1 MKPLRT
7 CAIMLAVALLF
18 LIANRGA
25 FKGYFSAD
33 DLNNLAWTSH
43 SSPGHF
49 MEGLLTP
56 RFSETNYRPTGHF
69 VFYALGKTFGLD
81 FRPFVWLIQLL
92 HLANVALLWF
102 LLRRFG
108 AERKGAATGALLF
121 AFHMACF
128 DAYWKP
134 MYVFDLLAC
143 FWIMTTLLL
152 YTGRAWWAG
161 IFTFWLAYKSKEI
174 AVALPA
180 FLVAYDYYL
189 GTRRWLRVVPYA
201 AISAWF
207 TVQALAQ
214 VATKRTSYT
223 LQFTPEAFLKTLS
236 FYSSEILFIPYAG
249 LALVLVYYFVKNPG
263 VRLGVAGTALLL
275 GPLWFLPE
283 RMFSVYLYLPLVGV
297 AIAVAFAADRWR
309 WRVIAVLFALWI
321 PYNYMVMREKRK
333 ATLAIADENRP
344 YVEAIG
350 RLHAAH
356 PELLNLVTNA
366 QPQHLESWGV
376 EGALQWFYRSPDFK
390 LARSESEDGR
400 KLLREKGVAVIGWS
414 VVEKKLALAIR
425 DPGQLEFTHFEFGE
439 AAPIWILRDGWLY
452 SGGKFRWTAVRA
464 SAELRRPAGARFFE
478 ATINISPRQLND
490 QGTVAIEA
498 VVDGE
503 PLGVRRFTT
512 NGWLTERWA
521 LKPDREKVVT
531 IELRFPA
538 PYRPSGHNGEPL
550 GAPVAGFGFI
560 E

>member
-7 CAIMLAVALLF
+7 ATVMLAIAVLF

-43 SSPGHF
+43 AAP
-49 MEGLLTP
+49 MDWVDGLFTP
-56 RFSETNYRPTGHF
+56 RFSEANYRPTGHF
-69 VFYALGKTFGLD
+69 VYYALGKTFGLD
-81 FRPFVWLIQLL
+81 FRPFVWLIQCL

-108 AERKGAATGALLF
+108 AEQKGAITGALLF

-134 MYVFDLLAC
+134 MYVFDLLVC
-143 FWIMTTLLL
+143 FFSLLTVLL
-152 YTGRAWWAG
+152 YTGRFWWTG
-161 IFTFWLAYKSKEI
+161 LLTFWFAYKSKEI

-180 FLVAYDYYL
+180 FLVAYEYL
-189 GTRRWLRVVPYA
+189 TVGRRWLRVVPYA

-207 TVQALAQ
+207 TLQALTQ

-223 LQFTPEAFLKTLS
+223 LQFTPEAILKTLS
-236 FYSSEILFIPYAG
+236 FYSSEILFVPYAG
-249 LALVLVYYFVKNPG
+249 LALIIVYFIVKDAR
-263 VRLGVAGTALLL
+263 VRLGVAGMVLLM

-283 RMFSVYLYLPLVGV
+283 RMFSVYLYLPLVGG
-297 AIAVAFAADRWR
+297 AIAVAFASQR
-309 WRVIAVLFALWI
+309 WRVWAIVGLFTVWI

-344 YVEAIG
+344 YVEAVG
-350 RLHAAH
+350 QLYGDH
-356 PELLNLVTNA
+356 PEVLNVVSNSK
-366 QPQHLESWGV
+366 PQHMESWGV
-376 EGALQWFYRSPDFK
+376 EGAFQYYYRSPLFR
-390 LARSESEDGR
+390 LARSESDEGKR
-400 KLLREKGVAVIGWS
+400 LLRENGVAVVGWN
-414 VVEKKLALAIR
+414 VVEKRLAVALR
-425 DPGQLEFTHFEFGE
+425 DPAQPHLSNFEFGD
-439 AAPIWILRDGWLY
+439 AAPIWILRDGWLF
-452 SGGKFRWTAVRA
+452 SGGRFRWTAVRA
-464 SAELRRPAGARFFE
+464 TAELRRPAGARFFE
-478 ATINISPRQLND
+478 ATVNISPRQLKD
-490 QGTVAIEA
+490 QGNVAIEA

-503 PLGVRRFTT
+503 ALGVRRFKT

-521 LKPDREKVVT
+521 LKPGKEEVVT
-531 IELRFPA
+531 VELRFPV

-550 GAPVAGFGFI
+550 GAPVAGFGFV